1 MVLLET
7 GKMSTREGN
16 VVKLED
22 LLNEAIE
29 RAKKV
34 IEEKNPDLENK
45 DEIKK
50 KVGIG
55 AVVFNDLANSRVKD
69 EIFNW
74 DKVLNFQG
82 ETGPYIQYTYVRTNL
97 T

>member
-45 DEIKK
+45 
-50 KVGIG
+50 
-55 AVVFNDLANSRVKD
+55 
-69 EIFNW
+69 
-74 DKVLNFQG
+74 
-82 ETGPYIQYTYVRTNL
+82 
-97 T
+97 